1 MRHHLSIIILVIAL
15 AGCGK
20 QEAAP
25 SDPEPAA
32 GSATANPPASAGAG
46 KTAFEARRVFQTLCA
61 TCHGSEGKGNGPAS
75 AGLDPKPR
83 DYTDKAW
90 QSTVT
95 DDQLRQIITLGG
107 QAVGKSAVMPGSPQ
121 LKSQPAV
128 VDELVKIIRAFGT

>member
-1 MRHHLSIIILVIAL
+1 MKRHLLVIVTVLAL
-15 AGCGK
+15 AACGNK
-20 QEAAP
+20 DAAP
-25 SDPEPAA
+25 SEPDLPA
-32 GSATANPPASAGAG
+32 GSAAAAPPAASAS

-75 AGLDPKPR
+75 SGLDPKPR

-90 QSTVT
+90 QATVT

-121 LKSQPAV
+121 LKGQPEV
-128 VDELVKIIRAFGT
+128 VDELVKIIRAFGK